1 MCKVFKLIVDESAE
15 PVILEEDEV
24 LEDIL
29 IRLESIS
36 HRIDD
41 IQYSLI
47 KNNDEASS
55 LDLDISEID
64 FQSIKKYGVNLT
76 PYYVIIKIWETP
88 SYFKLPNIVNVQS
101 KHKKGRQH
109 FCYLLGHSVLTQSR
123 GYFNLTYLKVYGVPT
138 GTTTNPFTF
147 LAFNAAEPFSNTGI

>member
-1 MCKVFKLIVDESAE
+1 MRIQTSITQVSERMVNNMSKVFRLMVDDDNE

-36 HRIDD
+36 QRIDD

-47 KNNDEASS
+47 KNNDEESS

-64 FQSIKKYGVNLT
+64 F
-76 PYYVIIKIWETP
+76 
-88 SYFKLPNIVNVQS
+88 
-101 KHKKGRQH
+101 
-109 FCYLLGHSVLTQSR
+109 
-123 GYFNLTYLKVYGVPT
+123 
-138 GTTTNPFTF
+138 
-147 LAFNAAEPFSNTGI
+147 

>member
-1 MCKVFKLIVDESAE
+1 MRIQTSITQVSERMVNNVYKVFKLIVDESTE

-41 IQYSLI
+41 IQCSLI
-47 KNNDEASS
+47 KNNDAESS

-64 FQSIKKYGVNLT
+64 F
-76 PYYVIIKIWETP
+76 
-88 SYFKLPNIVNVQS
+88 
-101 KHKKGRQH
+101 
-109 FCYLLGHSVLTQSR
+109 
-123 GYFNLTYLKVYGVPT
+123 
-138 GTTTNPFTF
+138 
-147 LAFNAAEPFSNTGI
+147 

>member
-1 MCKVFKLIVDESAE
+1 MRIQPSITQVSERMANNMSKVFKLIVDESTE

-47 KNNDEASS
+47 KNNDEESS
-55 LDLDISEID
+55 LALDISEID
-64 FQSIKKYGVNLT
+64 F
-76 PYYVIIKIWETP
+76 
-88 SYFKLPNIVNVQS
+88 
-101 KHKKGRQH
+101 
-109 FCYLLGHSVLTQSR
+109 
-123 GYFNLTYLKVYGVPT
+123 
-138 GTTTNPFTF
+138 
-147 LAFNAAEPFSNTGI
+147 

>member
-1 MCKVFKLIVDESAE
+1 MRIQPSITQVSERMVNNMSKVFKLIVDEDNE

-47 KNNDEASS
+47 KNNDEDSS

-64 FQSIKKYGVNLT
+64 F
-76 PYYVIIKIWETP
+76 
-88 SYFKLPNIVNVQS
+88 
-101 KHKKGRQH
+101 
-109 FCYLLGHSVLTQSR
+109 
-123 GYFNLTYLKVYGVPT
+123 
-138 GTTTNPFTF
+138 
-147 LAFNAAEPFSNTGI
+147 

>member
-1 MCKVFKLIVDESAE
+1 MRIQTSITQVSERMVNNVYKVFKLIVDESTE
-15 PVILEEDEV
+15 SVILEEDEV

-64 FQSIKKYGVNLT
+64 F
-76 PYYVIIKIWETP
+76 
-88 SYFKLPNIVNVQS
+88 
-101 KHKKGRQH
+101 
-109 FCYLLGHSVLTQSR
+109 
-123 GYFNLTYLKVYGVPT
+123 
-138 GTTTNPFTF
+138 
-147 LAFNAAEPFSNTGI
+147 

>member
-1 MCKVFKLIVDESAE
+1 MRIQPSITQVSERMANNMSKVFRLIVDESTE

-36 HRIDD
+36 QRIDD

-47 KNNDEASS
+47 KNNDEDSS

-64 FQSIKKYGVNLT
+64 F
-76 PYYVIIKIWETP
+76 
-88 SYFKLPNIVNVQS
+88 
-101 KHKKGRQH
+101 
-109 FCYLLGHSVLTQSR
+109 
-123 GYFNLTYLKVYGVPT
+123 
-138 GTTTNPFTF
+138 
-147 LAFNAAEPFSNTGI
+147 

>member
-1 MCKVFKLIVDESAE
+1 MRIQPSITQVSERMVNNMSKVFKLIVDESNE

-47 KNNDEASS
+47 KNNDEDSS
-55 LDLDISEID
+55 LDLDISKID
-64 FQSIKKYGVNLT
+64 F
-76 PYYVIIKIWETP
+76 
-88 SYFKLPNIVNVQS
+88 
-101 KHKKGRQH
+101 
-109 FCYLLGHSVLTQSR
+109 
-123 GYFNLTYLKVYGVPT
+123 
-138 GTTTNPFTF
+138 
-147 LAFNAAEPFSNTGI
+147 

>member
-1 MCKVFKLIVDESAE
+1 MSKVFRLIVDEDNE

-29 IRLESIS
+29 NHLESIS

-47 KNNDEASS
+47 KNNDEDSS

-64 FQSIKKYGVNLT
+64 FQTIKNHGVTFT
-76 PYYVIIKIWETP
+76 P
-88 SYFKLPNIVNVQS
+88 
-101 KHKKGRQH
+101 
-109 FCYLLGHSVLTQSR
+109 
-123 GYFNLTYLKVYGVPT
+123 
-138 GTTTNPFTF
+138 
-147 LAFNAAEPFSNTGI
+147 

>member
-1 MCKVFKLIVDESAE
+1 MRIRPSITQASERMVNNMYKVFKLIVDESAE

-29 IRLESIS
+29 IRLESMS

-47 KNNDEASS
+47 KNNDEDSS

-64 FQSIKKYGVNLT
+64 F
-76 PYYVIIKIWETP
+76 
-88 SYFKLPNIVNVQS
+88 
-101 KHKKGRQH
+101 
-109 FCYLLGHSVLTQSR
+109 
-123 GYFNLTYLKVYGVPT
+123 
-138 GTTTNPFTF
+138 
-147 LAFNAAEPFSNTGI
+147 

>member
-1 MCKVFKLIVDESAE
+1 MSKVFKLIVDESNE

-41 IQYSLI
+41 IQCSLI
-47 KNNDEASS
+47 KNNDEDSS

-76 PYYVIIKIWETP
+76 PYYVIIKIQETP
-88 SYFKLPNIVNVQS
+88 SYFKLPKRKTQES
-101 KHKKGRQH
+101 KDSDS
-109 FCYLLGHSVLTQSR
+109 CV
-123 GYFNLTYLKVYGVPT
+123 
-138 GTTTNPFTF
+138 
-147 LAFNAAEPFSNTGI
+147 

>member
-1 MCKVFKLIVDESAE
+1 MRIQPSITQVSERMANNMSKVFKLIVDEDNE

-47 KNNDEASS
+47 KNNDEDSS
-55 LDLDISEID
+55 LDLDIAEID
-64 FQSIKKYGVNLT
+64 F
-76 PYYVIIKIWETP
+76 
-88 SYFKLPNIVNVQS
+88 
-101 KHKKGRQH
+101 
-109 FCYLLGHSVLTQSR
+109 
-123 GYFNLTYLKVYGVPT
+123 
-138 GTTTNPFTF
+138 
-147 LAFNAAEPFSNTGI
+147 